1 MLANKVPEFQERI
14 RCMFFL
20 ATPHRGSDYAAVL
33 NNILTISG
41 IMSSRHYITDIMTDS
56 ESAQQVNEDFGKVAS
71 DLPIFSFYETLQ
83 MKLGIS
89 SSLIVEKS
97 SAILGRAFCSCG
109 LKFECLT
116 SKLMV
121 SRLKD
126 SVLDEKEFNTLT
138 QIIGIFASSIT
149 RMIQIM

>member
-1 MLANKVPEFQERI
+1 MLADSVPEFQERI

-41 IMSSRHYITDIMTDS
+41 IMSSRHYITDITTDS
-56 ESAQQVNEDFGKVAS
+56 ESAQQVNEDFGKSAS
-71 DLPIFSFYETLQ
+71 DLPIFSFYETLK

-97 SAILGRAFCSCG
+97 SAILGRALCSCE
-109 LKFECLT
+109 LKLE
-116 SKLMV
+116 
-121 SRLKD
+121 
-126 SVLDEKEFNTLT
+126 
-138 QIIGIFASSIT
+138 
-149 RMIQIM
+149 

>member
-97 SAILGRAFCSCG
+97 SAILGRSLCLCG
-109 LKFECLT
+109 LKFECFT
-116 SKLMV
+116 NKLMV

-126 SVLDEKEFNTLT
+126 SVSDEKEFNTLT
-138 QIIGIFASSIT
+138 QIIGIFASSKT

>member
-1 MLANKVPEFQERI
+1 MLANNVPEFQERI

-20 ATPHRGSDYAAVL
+20 ATPHRGSDYAALL

-41 IMSSRHYITDIMTDS
+41 IMSSRHYITDITTDS
-56 ESAQQVNEDFGKVAS
+56 ESAQQVNEDFGKIAS

-97 SAILGRAFCSCG
+97 SAILGRALCLCG

-116 SKLMV
+116 NNLMV
-121 SRLKD
+121 SQLKD
-126 SVLDEKEFNTLT
+126 SVLDEKEFSTLT
-138 QIIGIFASSIT
+138 QIIGIFASSIIL
-149 RMIQIM
+149 MIQIM